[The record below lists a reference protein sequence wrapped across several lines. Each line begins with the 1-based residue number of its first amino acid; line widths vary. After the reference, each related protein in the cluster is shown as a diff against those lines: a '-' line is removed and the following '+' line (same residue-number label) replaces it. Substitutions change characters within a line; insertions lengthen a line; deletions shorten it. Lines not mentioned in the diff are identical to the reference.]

1 MPVRAGTGT
10 EPEVALDAAL
20 ADAASPGPSGPGP
33 DATRGG
39 LGRRIAELDAAEE
52 FPAPLV
58 ERLDAFGLP
67 AYYVPAEWGGAG
79 GDHELLLRLWRT
91 VARHDLSATIAH
103 GKTYLGAASVWAAG
117 DDEQATTVAA
127 AILAGEPVAWAL
139 SEPDHGAD
147 LLNGA
152 LTATQHDGGHRLDG
166 VKWPINNATRAR
178 YLTVLARTGA
188 AGTGRGQSLFLV
200 DKTALAPG
208 TWRVL
213 PKEPTHGIRGIDISG
228 VAFEGAMLRS
238 GALLGRE
245 GTGVETVLRALQ
257 LTRTM
262 CAALSLGAGEHALR
276 IAAPFAAERI
286 VQRRPLLD
294 RSYPRAIL
302 GRCAA
307 LVAAAEAAALVGSR
321 SIHALTAEMS
331 VASAVVKSVAPEL
344 TDSVIGE
351 LAELLGARSFLTGVY
366 AHGAFQK
373 VWRDHQIVSV
383 FDGST
388 PVNRAALVQQ
398 FPRLV
403 REYAAGTVDEE
414 GLAEAASA
422 GDPPRSLDR
431 GALTL
436 LSRRGCSVVQ
446 SIPAL
451 SASLAA
457 GTAPDGLAAH
467 AAGLE
472 AAAAEVHELMA
483 AVAPAAHPP
492 MAAYEIAAAYEL
504 CYAAAACLHAWSA
517 GRHRHD
523 GEPLWEDGLW
533 VRAALRAL
541 RARLATTLRTP
552 APAAAPGDDR
562 IDGLLAQRV
571 AQAARTG
578 APVTPFGA
586 PMPRFRDGRR

>member
-1 MPVRAGTGT
+1 MTPVRAGAGT
-10 EPEVALDAAL
+10 ELETALDAAL
-20 ADAASPGPSGPGP
+20 AEVAPRGPAGLGP
-33 DATRGG
+33 DGAGFGT
-39 LGRRIAELDAAEE
+39 GRLSAELDAAEV

-58 ERLDAFGLP
+58 ERLDSFGLP
-67 AYYVPAEWGGAG
+67 AYYVPAEWGGADS
-79 GDHELLLRLWRT
+79 DHELLLRLWRT
-91 VARHDLSATIAH
+91 VARHDLSAAIAH
-103 GKTYLGAASVWAAG
+103 GKTYLGAASVWCAG
-117 DDEQATTVAA
+117 HAEQATTVAA

-139 SEPDHGAD
+139 SEPHHGAD
-147 LLNGA
+147 LLNGD
-152 LTATQHDGGHRLDG
+152 LTATVHGGGYRLDG
-166 VKWPINNATRAR
+166 VKWPVNNATRAR
-178 YLTVLARTGA
+178 YLTVLARTGTP
-188 AGTGRGQSLFLV
+188 GTGRGQSLFLV

-208 TWRVL
+208 TWRAL

-228 VAFEGAMLRS
+228 IAFEGAS
-238 GALLGRE
+238 VHPGALLGRE

-276 IAAPFAAERI
+276 IAATFVAERI

-294 RSYPRAIL
+294 RAHPRAIL

-307 LVAAAEAAALVGSR
+307 LLAATEAAALVGSR
-321 SIHALTAEMS
+321 TIHALTGEMS
-331 VASAVVKSVAPEL
+331 VVSAVVKSLAPTL
-344 TDSVIGE
+344 TDSVIHE

-373 VWRDHQIVSV
+373 TWRDHQIVSV

-403 REYAAGTVDEE
+403 REYSAGAADQE

-422 GDPPRSLDR
+422 GEPLRPLDR

-446 SIPAL
+446 SLPAL
-451 SASLAA
+451 SGALAT
-457 GTAPDGLAAH
+457 GTAPEGLAEH
-467 AAGLE
+467 AAAVE
-472 AAAAEVHELMA
+472 AATAEVHQLMA
-483 AVAPAAHPP
+483 AVPPAAHPP

-517 GRHRHD
+517 GRHRQD

-541 RARLATTLRTP
+541 RARLAATLRIP
-552 APAAAPGDDR
+552 APVAAPGDDR
-562 IDGLLAQRV
+562 IDDLLAQRV
-571 AQAARTG
+571 AQAARSG
-578 APVTPFGA
+578 GPVSPFGTPA
-586 PMPRFRDGRR
+586 HRLRDGR

>member
-1 MPVRAGTGT
+1 MTSAHTATGI
-10 EPEVALDAAL
+10 EPEAALGAAL
-20 ADAASPGPSGPGP
+20 ADVDAPGPVGP
-33 DATRGG
+33 DGPPADGTGS
-39 LGRRIAELDAAEE
+39 LIAELDAAEA
-52 FPAPLV
+52 FPGAFV

-79 GDHELLLRLWRT
+79 TDHELLLRLWRT
-91 VARHDLSATIAH
+91 VARHDLSTMTAH
-103 GKTYLGAASVWAAG
+103 GKTYLGAASVWIAG
-117 DDEQATTVAA
+117 DAEQATTTASAVLSGA
-127 AILAGEPVAWAL
+127 PVAWAL

-147 LLNGA
+147 LLNGS
-152 LTATQHDGGHRLDG
+152 LTATRQDGGYRLDG

-200 DKTALAPG
+200 DKATLAPG
-208 TWRVL
+208 TWRAL
-213 PKEPTHGIRGIDISG
+213 PKEPTQGIRGIDISG
-228 VAFEGAMLRS
+228 IAFEGAVLRS
-238 GALLGRE
+238 GALLGGE

-276 IAAPFAAERI
+276 IAARFAAERI

-294 RSYPRAIL
+294 RAYPRAIL

-307 LVAAAEAAALVGSR
+307 LMAAVEAAALVGSR
-321 SIHALTAEMS
+321 SIHSLTGEMS
-331 VASAVVKSVAPEL
+331 VVSAVVKSVAPEL
-344 TDSVIGE
+344 TDSVIAE

-366 AHGAFQK
+366 AHGSFQK
-373 VWRDHQIVSV
+373 IWRDHQIVSV

-403 REYAAGTVDEE
+403 REYAAGTVDED
-414 GLAEAASA
+414 GLAQAASA
-422 GDPPRSLDR
+422 GDPPSPLDR
-431 GALTL
+431 GALSL

-451 SASLAA
+451 AASLAT

-467 AAGLE
+467 AVALQ

-483 AVAPAAHPP
+483 AVAPAARPP
-492 MAAYEIAAAYEL
+492 MAAYETAAAYEL
-504 CYAAAACLHAWSA
+504 CFAAAACLHAWSA

-552 APAAAPGDDR
+552 APAVAPGDDR
-562 IDGLLAQRV
+562 IDDLLAQHV
-571 AQAARTG
+571 ARAARTG
-578 APVTPFGA
+578 APVTPFGT
-586 PMPRFRDGRR
+586 PMPRPRDGRS

>member
-1 MPVRAGTGT
+1 MTSVSAGTGV
-10 EPEVALDAAL
+10 EMEVALDAAL
-20 ADAASPGPSGPGP
+20 ADAVPSGAGPG
-33 DATRGG
+33 GG
-39 LGRRIAELDAAEE
+39 GIGRLVAELDAAEE

-67 AYYVPAEWGGAG
+67 AYYVPAEWGGVG
-79 GDHELLLRLWRT
+79 TDHELLLRLWRT
-91 VARHDLSATIAH
+91 VARRDLSATIAH
-103 GKTYLGAASVWAAG
+103 GKTYLGAAPVWCAG
-117 DDEQATTVAA
+117 DAEQASTTAA
-127 AILAGEPVAWAL
+127 AILAGEQVAWAL

-147 LLNGA
+147 LLNGTV
-152 LTATQHDGGHRLDG
+152 TATAHDGGYRLDG

-213 PKEPTHGIRGIDISG
+213 PKESTHGIRGIDISG
-228 VAFEGAMLRS
+228 IAFEGAALHAD
-238 GALLGRE
+238 ALLGRE
-245 GTGVETVLRALQ
+245 GTGLETVLHALQ

-276 IAAPFAAERI
+276 IAAAFAAERI

-294 RSYPRAIL
+294 RSHPRALL

-307 LVAAAEAAALVGSR
+307 LMAAAEASALVGSR
-321 SIHALTAEMS
+321 SLHSLTGEMS
-331 VASAVVKSVAPEL
+331 VVSAVVKSVAPEL
-344 TDSVIGE
+344 TDAMMGE
-351 LAELLGARSFLTGVY
+351 LAELLGVRSFLTGVY
-366 AHGAFQK
+366 AHGSFQK
-373 VWRDHQIVSV
+373 IWRDHQIVSV

-403 REYAAGTVDEE
+403 REYTAGSVDEE

-422 GDPPRSLDR
+422 GDPPRPLDR
-431 GALTL
+431 GSLTL

-451 SASLAA
+451 SRSLASP
-457 GTAPDGLAAH
+457 TAPAGLAAH
-467 AAGLE
+467 AVALE
-472 AAAAEVHELMA
+472 AAAAEVHALMA
-483 AVAPAAHPP
+483 AVTPAAHPP

-541 RARLATTLRTP
+541 RARLAVALRSP
-552 APAAAPGDDR
+552 APVAAPGDDR
-562 IDGLLAQRV
+562 INDLLAQHV
-571 AQAARTG
+571 ARAARTG
-578 APVTPFGA
+578 APMTPFGA
-586 PMPRFRDGRR
+586 PMSRSGEGRS